1 MILNSIIMIG
11 VFGGS
16 GFYSLLDSP
25 EIREV
30 ETPHG
35 KPSSKITVGK
45 IAAKDI
51 AFIARHGERHQY
63 PPHKIPYKANIWAFK
78 ELGVDRI
85 IAPSAVG
92 SLKKEIKPGE
102 FLVPDQFVNFTRRD
116 DTFYNDETV
125 HIASHEPYCPELRE
139 MLITAAKEMQL
150 PVHNKGTVVVINGP
164 RFASHAESHMFR
176 ALGFDIINMT
186 QYPECVLAREQEIC
200 YANISIVTDY
210 DTGVKDDTA
219 IKPVSIEEVL
229 RVFKENNEKIKQ
241 LIFNLVP
248 KISRE
253 RSCICAIALQ
263 GARL

>member
-1 MILNSIIMIG
+1 MIG
-11 VFGGS
+11 IFGGS
-16 GFYSLLDSP
+16 GFYSLLENP
-25 EIREV
+25 EVREI

-35 KPSSKITVGK
+35 KTSSNTTIGK
-45 IAAKDI
+45 IGSTDV
-51 AFIARHGERHQY
+51 AFIARHGEKHQY
-63 PPHKIPYKANIWAFK
+63 PPHMIPYKSNIWAFK

-116 DTFYNDETV
+116 DTFYDNETV
-125 HIASHEPYCPELRE
+125 HIASHEPYCPELRKL
-139 MLITAAKEMQL
+139 LISTGKEMGL
-150 PVHNKGTVVVINGP
+150 PVHSKGTVVVIQGP
-164 RFASHAESHMFR
+164 RFASHAESNMFR

-210 DTGVKDDTA
+210 DTGVKGDSA
-219 IKPVSIEEVL
+219 VKPVTIEEVL
-229 RVFKENNEKIKQ
+229 RVFKANNEKIKK
-241 LIFNLVP
+241 LIFSIVP
-248 KISRE
+248 KISKE
-253 RSCICAIALQ
+253 RNCICATALE

>member
-1 MILNSIIMIG
+1 MIG

-16 GFYSLLDSP
+16 GFYSLLENP
-25 EIREV
+25 EAREI
-30 ETPHG
+30 ETPYG
-35 KPSSKITVGK
+35 RPSSKVTVGK
-45 IAAKDI
+45 IAGRDV

-78 ELGVDRI
+78 ELGVSRI

-116 DTFYNDETV
+116 DTFYDNETV
-125 HIASHEPYCPELRE
+125 HIASHEPYCPELRQL
-139 MLITAAKEMQL
+139 LISAAKTMGL
-150 PVHNKGTVVVINGP
+150 PVHEKGTIVVIQGP
-164 RFASHAESHMFR
+164 RFATHAESGMYR
-176 ALGFDIINMT
+176 SMGFDIINMT
-186 QYPECVLAREQEIC
+186 QYPECILAREQEIC

-210 DTGVKDDTA
+210 DTGVKDDPA

-229 RVFKENNEKIKQ
+229 RVFDQNNEKIKK
-241 LIFNLVP
+241 LIFNIVP
-248 KISRE
+248 KISKE
-253 RSCICAIALQ
+253 RKCICASALQ

>member
-1 MILNSIIMIG
+1 MIG
-11 VFGGS
+11 IFGGS
-16 GFYSLLDSP
+16 GFYSLLENP
-25 EIREV
+25 EVREI

-35 KPSSKITVGK
+35 KTSSNITMGK
-45 IAAKDI
+45 ISGRDV
-51 AFIARHGERHQY
+51 AFIARHGEKHQY

-78 ELGVDRI
+78 ELGVERI

-139 MLITAAKEMQL
+139 LLIGTAKDMNL
-150 PVHNKGTVVVINGP
+150 PVHSKGTVVVIHGP
-164 RFASHAESHMFR
+164 RFASHAESNMYR
-176 ALGFDIINMT
+176 QMGFDIINMT
-186 QYPECVLAREQEIC
+186 QYPELILAREQEIC

-210 DTGVKDDTA
+210 DTGVKDDPT

-229 RVFKENNEKIKQ
+229 RVFKENNEKMKN
-241 LIFNLVP
+241 LIFNMVP
-248 KISRE
+248 KIAKE
-253 RSCICAIALQ
+253 RKCICATALD